1 MRRNGSDIF
10 FEVLTPLHFTVRVTR
25 RYWELI
31 VTMKHPVMQ
40 TRETAVQTVL
50 QAPDEVRRSR
60 SDPAVLLFYRSEQP
74 GRWLCAVVR
83 RLNDDGFLITTY
95 PTDAIKEG
103 QQIWSK

>member
-1 MRRNGSDIF
+1 MGNDIF
-10 FEVLTPLHFTVRVTR
+10 FEVLTPLGCVTR

-40 TRETAVQTVL
+40 TRETAVQNVL

-60 SDPAVLLFYRSEQP
+60 SDPAVFLFYRLEQP
-74 GRWLCAVVR
+74 ERWLCAVVR

-95 PTDAIKEG
+95 PTDAIEEG
-103 QQIWSK
+103 QQIWNR

>member
-1 MRRNGSDIF
+1 MESDIF
-10 FEVLTPLHFTVRVTR
+10 FVVLTPLCFRVRVTR
-25 RYWELI
+25 QYWELI
-31 VTMKHPVMQ
+31 VTMKHPVMRA
-40 TRETAVQTVL
+40 RETAVQTVL

-60 SDPAVLLFYRSEQP
+60 RDPAVFLFYRLEQP
-74 GRWLCAVVR
+74 GRWLCAVVK

>member
-1 MRRNGSDIF
+1 MGNDIF
-10 FEVLTPLHFTVRVTR
+10 FEVLTPLGFKVRVTR

-40 TRETAVQTVL
+40 TRETAVQNVL

-60 SDPAVLLFYRSEQP
+60 SDPAVFLFYRLEQP
-74 GRWLCAVVR
+74 ERWLCAVVR

-103 QQIWSK
+103 QQIWNR